1 MSTAPADTFTS
12 QALPF
17 QIKVIE
23 GDLSVAQL
31 QPNQPPGVISLAG
44 PGGRAGPLQAN
55 VSWEVKQRT
64 SLKYPPGNPVG
75 TQQAIGPTYSNLV
88 VTGEWNDRFLGDG
101 AAMSLRAL
109 FESIVARGLSV
120 EVSWGHG
127 LGGTVGTPSLT
138 TDPIVRVGM
147 IVRFKPSPIRPQDV
161 PWEMEFEWR
170 SNGGQSTSA
179 ISATAQL
186 NPRAGFADVLN
197 DSDEATAMW
206 TAVQNGPQVRKVG
219 LPQSA
224 LDAMSRAFEA
234 VDTAGDQI
242 QTASGAIVSAV
253 VIPAAAA
260 QQLIGSCKSTMDALA
275 LMTTT
280 ILTINLTAL
289 EVVDSA
295 LDIIRIKDS
304 FFDVLAQCDQASETC
319 YDAGTGISVN
329 VQPDVMAQVQAIPG
343 TDLRDLAAQ
352 YYGTPELW
360 WLIAQAND
368 IDGSAVP
375 AAPTGASDQPNRPL
389 IIPRPQSGTSSNLT
403 EAC

>member
-1 MSTAPADTFTS
+1 MSGVAVASLFAS

-23 GDLSVAQL
+23 GDLSVAVL
-31 QPNQPPGVISLAG
+31 QPNQPPGVVSLS
-44 PGGRAGPLQAN
+44 GRAGPLQAG

-75 TQQAIGPTYSNLV
+75 TQQAIGPTYSNTT

-101 AAMSLRAL
+101 ASMSLLAL

-127 LGGTVGTPSLT
+127 LAGTVSNPTLT

-147 IVRFKPSPIRPQDV
+147 LVRFKPSPIRPQDI

-170 SNGGQSTSA
+170 SNGEATASA
-179 ISATAQL
+179 ISATAQM

-197 DSDEATAMW
+197 DADEATAMW
-206 TAVQNGPQVRKVG
+206 TAVQNGPQVGKIG

-234 VDTAGDQI
+234 VDTASDTI
-242 QTASGAIVSAV
+242 QTTSGAIVSAV

-260 QQLIGSCKSTMDALA
+260 QQLIGACKSTMDSLA
-275 LMTTT
+275 LMTST
-280 ILTINLTAL
+280 ILSINLVAL

-329 VQPDVMAQVQAIPG
+329 VQPDVMAQIQAIPG
-343 TDLRDLAAQ
+343 TDLRDLSAQ
-352 YYGTPELW
+352 HYGTPELW
-360 WLIAQAND
+360 WLIQQAND

-375 AAPTGASDQPNRPL
+375 AAPTGPSDRPNRPL

>member
-1 MSTAPADTFTS
+1 MSTAAADTFAS

-23 GDLSVAQL
+23 GDLSVATL
-31 QPNQPPGVISLAG
+31 QPNQPPGVVVLS
-44 PGGRAGPLQAN
+44 GRAGPLQAN

-64 SLKYPPGNPVG
+64 SLKTPPGNPVG
-75 TQQAIGPTYSNLV
+75 TQQAIGPVWPNL
-88 VTGEWNDRFLGDG
+88 TIAGEWNDRFLGDG

-109 FESIVARGLSV
+109 FESIVVRGLSV

-127 LGGTVGTPSLT
+127 LAGTVSSPALT

-147 IVRFKPSPIRPQDV
+147 LVRFKPSPIRPQDV

-170 SNGGQSTSA
+170 SNGGQSTNP

-197 DSDEATAMW
+197 DADEATAMW
-206 TAVQNGPQVRKVG
+206 TAVQQGPQVSKIG

-234 VDTAGDQI
+234 VDTASDAI
-242 QTASGAIVSAV
+242 QTASGLIVSAV
-253 VIPAAAA
+253 VIPASAAL
-260 QQLIGSCKSTMDALA
+260 QLTGACKSTMDALA
-275 LMTTT
+275 LMTST
-280 ILTINLTAL
+280 ILSINLVAL

-329 VQPDVMAQVQAIPG
+329 VQPDVMAQVRPAAG

-352 YYGTPELW
+352 YYGTPDLW
-360 WLIAQAND
+360 WLIADAND

-375 AAPTGASDQPNRPL
+375 AAPTGPSDQPNRPL